1 MKSFVDKVNKD
12 LQEVALIE
20 ASLMHKVWDA
30 TPMIEYLRNETKKV
44 SAKKAFG
51 NMRLLTL
58 LSYIACA
65 LAGTATAGA
74 GPSHWSLLRKPLAD
88 GTPAERRE
96 RVRGP
101 ARALL
106 VNLLT
111 PRFPAIP

>member
-1 MKSFVDKVNKD
+1 MPK
-12 LQEVALIE
+12 Q
-20 ASLMHKVWDA
+20 
-30 TPMIEYLRNETKKV
+30 KV

-51 NMRLLTL
+51 NMRLFTL

-65 LAGTATAGA
+65 LAGTTTAGA
-74 GPSHWSLLRKPLAD
+74 GPSHWSALRKPLAD

-96 RVRGP
+96 RVRGQ

-111 PRFPAIP
+111 PRFPEIP

>member
-1 MKSFVDKVNKD
+1 
-12 LQEVALIE
+12 
-20 ASLMHKVWDA
+20 
-30 TPMIEYLRNETKKV
+30 
-44 SAKKAFG
+44 
-51 NMRLLTL
+51 MRLFTF

-65 LAGTATAGA
+65 LAGTTTAGA

-96 RVRGP
+96 RVRGQ

-111 PRFPAIP
+111 PRFPEIP